1 MSMRSL
7 QKPMRALLPIRTTE
21 QLRKPGSE
29 SIFVDVMASAA
40 DAIALFQAHPGLRIL
55 PVLSAVG
62 EPVGAIFEED
72 VRQILFNPYGH
83 ALLRNP
89 SFGRTLKDRVRPCP
103 TAEVDS
109 DLGELLSIYAQADG
123 REGMILTRDG
133 RYRGVIE
140 NRDLVSAAG
149 AYEMERIRRREGQFR
164 LLHEAG
170 LAFEREISA
179 LVGMLGALSADLES
193 SAGATARRGEET
205 GRRATVVAAAAGQTS
220 ATMASLA
227 AHGSAQANALDG
239 LQAET
244 ARATSTA
251 GEAVALVAAG
261 ARRAV
266 VLQESTHSIERIT
279 ALIDSLAGKV
289 NMLAINA
296 TIEAARAGDAGRGFA
311 VVANEVRALAA
322 QTREAAEE
330 IAGHST
336 EMRAAAED
344 VVAGQGGIEQII
356 ASVESIARTVD
367 ATVQA
372 QRAMTLGIAEDAG
385 QAATANRDIRTNIE
399 TINETAHAAAD
410 GAIEMKR
417 VASALAASS
426 VQLGER
432 VGGFLQTL
440 RETA

>member
-1 MSMRSL
+1 
-7 QKPMRALLPIRTTE
+7 MRAILPMRTTE

-29 SIFVDVMASAA
+29 SIAVDIHSSAA
-40 DAIALFQAHPGLRIL
+40 DAIALFQAHPSLRIL
-55 PVLSAVG
+55 PVLSPNR

-89 SFGRTLKDRVRPCP
+89 SFGATLKQRIRPCP
-103 TAEVDS
+103 TADAGCA
-109 DLGELLSIYAQADG
+109 LGELLTTYAHAGGQ
-123 REGMILTRDG
+123 EGMILTRDG
-133 RYRGVIE
+133 RYHGVIE

-149 AYEMERIRRREGQFR
+149 AYELDRLHRRETQFR

-170 LAFEREISA
+170 RAFEQEISR
-179 LVGMLGALSADLES
+179 LVGMLGSLAGDLET

-205 GRRATVVAAAAGQTS
+205 GRRASAVAAAAGQTGE
-220 ATMASLA
+220 TMASLA
-227 AHGSAQANALDG
+227 AHGSAQVNALDG

-244 ARATSTA
+244 ARASSTA

-266 VLQESTHSIERIT
+266 VLQESTLSIERIT
-279 ALIDSLAGKV
+279 GLIDSLAAKV

-336 EMRAAAED
+336 EMRGAAEE
-344 VVAGQGGIEQII
+344 VVAGQGGIERII
-356 ASVESIARTVD
+356 ASVENIARTVD
-367 ATVQA
+367 ETVQA
-372 QRAMTLGIAEDAG
+372 QRAMTIGIAEGAG
-385 QAATANRDIRTNIE
+385 QAASASRDIRINIE
-399 TINETAHAAAD
+399 TINETALAAAN
-410 GAIEMKR
+410 GATEMKR
-417 VASALAASS
+417 VAGALAASS
-426 VQLGER
+426 VQLGAR
-432 VGGFLQTL
+432 VEGFLRTL
-440 RETA
+440 RESA